1 MTSSIRSYS
10 DKVSAAEQS
19 QSQKNF
25 GDGETTPPEEEAHN
39 EQKDD
44 QQEEGEGAA
53 ILPNDA
59 DGEIIRKEGIPF
71 PLILLNFIKG
81 LIGAGILGLP
91 LASKDAGPLYK
102 MISLFCIAI
111 ISFYS
116 MSILVKGAQYHY
128 TRLKISFLT
137 FGDLAEESCKVS
149 FGWIKNYG
157 PLAKNIVNII
167 TIVHQFGFCSM
178 YYLFIAST
186 FQTLA
191 VSFQTVI
198 GEGKADNEPKGK
210 EPFWFLFIFFP
221 IVALNS
227 IVSMRI
233 LSIMCLIGNV
243 LMITS
248 LTLILFML
256 SKIVFTERAHPIP
269 FALPS
274 ADGFF
279 KACGT
284 IIVSCLAQPLVLPLE
299 NKIKKPSQMLGPFGV
314 LSIGI
319 AISTIVYAIVG
330 FLGYSAYGEEI
341 QSTVLEHLECV
352 NDKKKLAPLTYIIRI
367 ARCMSTTA
375 SFMLQLFVIVGVL
388 WPLLEKRIEKL
399 SRIWK
404 IGIEFIFRAIL
415 VSVCLAISYSINNLA
430 AIIRLIGVTTGTLLA
445 FVLPPIFDLLT
456 FVPLFRSQNR
466 LREANVRLGINICI
480 IVFGFVILVGGL
492 VVNVITMAS
501 KEEDWKCGVNATT
514 SGSVT
519 ATMQLYTTPI

>member
-10 DKVSAAEQS
+10 DKVAAVEQI
-19 QSQKNF
+19 QPQKNF
-25 GDGETTPPEEEAHN
+25 GDGETAPPAEEAHN
-39 EQKDD
+39 EQKSE
-44 QQEEGEGAA
+44 QQEEGEEAA
-53 ILPNDA
+53 ILPNDG

-71 PLILLNFIKG
+71 PLILFNFIKG
-81 LIGAGILGLP
+81 LIGAGLLGLP
-91 LASKDAGPLYK
+91 LASKDAGPLYE
-102 MISLFCIAI
+102 MTLLFCIAI
-111 ISFYS
+111 ISFYA
-116 MSILVKGAQYHY
+116 MSNLVKGAQYHY
-128 TRLKISFLT
+128 TRLKIPFLT
-137 FGDLAEESCKVS
+137 FGDLAEQSCKVS

-186 FQTLA
+186 L
-191 VSFQTVI
+191 QTVFDK
-198 GEGKADNEPKGK
+198 EKADNEPKGK
-210 EPFWFLFIFFP
+210 DPTWFLFILLP

-233 LSIMCLIGNV
+233 LSVMCLIGDG
-243 LMITS
+243 LTITS

-274 ADGFF
+274 AEGFF
-279 KACGT
+279 KASGT
-284 IIVSCLAQPLVLPLE
+284 IIVSCLAQSLVLPLE
-299 NKIKKPSQMLGPFGV
+299 KRIKKPSQMLGPFGV
-314 LSIGI
+314 LSGGI
-319 AISTIVYAIVG
+319 VISTIVYAIVG

-341 QSTVLEHLECV
+341 QSTVLEHLECA
-352 NDKKKLAPLTYIIRI
+352 NNAKELTVLTFIIRVALCLSI
-367 ARCMSTTA
+367 FA
-375 SFMLQLFVIVGVL
+375 SFMLQMFVLVGVL

-404 IGIEFIFRAIL
+404 ICMQFVLRASL
-415 VSVCLAISYSINNLA
+415 VSVCLAISYSVRGLFTIT
-430 AIIRLIGVTTGTLLA
+430 RMIGVTTGTLLA
-445 FVLPPIFDLLT
+445 FVLPAIFDLLT

-492 VVNVITMAS
+492 AVNVITMAN
-501 KEEDWKCGVNATT
+501 KEEDWKCGANATT

-519 ATMQLYTTPI
+519 ATMQSYTTPI

>member
-10 DKVSAAEQS
+10 DKVTATEQS
-19 QSQKNF
+19 QPQKNF
-25 GDGETTPPEEEAHN
+25 GDGETASPEEEEAHN

-44 QQEEGEGAA
+44 QQEEGGAA
-53 ILPNDA
+53 ILQN
-59 DGEIIRKEGIPF
+59 DGEIIRKGGIPF
-71 PLILLNFIKG
+71 PLILFNFIKG
-81 LIGAGILGLP
+81 LIGAGFLGLP

-102 MISLFCIAI
+102 MISLFCIAFVN
-111 ISFYS
+111 FYS
-116 MSILVKGAQYHY
+116 MSILVKCAQYHY

-167 TIVHQFGFCSM
+167 TIVHQFGLCSIFYM
-178 YYLFIAST
+178 FIALT
-186 FQTLA
+186 IETVFKGLA
-191 VSFQTVI
+191 DEKNTIDEEVKTKQ
-198 GEGKADNEPKGK
+198 
-210 EPFWFLFIFFP
+210 PFWFLIIFLP

-227 IVSMRI
+227 IMSMRI
-233 LSIMCLIGNV
+233 LSVMCLIGDG

-256 SKIVFTERAHPIP
+256 SKIVFTERAHSIP

-284 IIVSCLAQPLVLPLE
+284 IVVSCLAQSLVLPLE
-299 NKIKKPSQMLGPFGV
+299 KRIKKPSQMLGPFGV
-314 LSIGI
+314 LSGGI

-341 QSTVLEHLECV
+341 KSTVLEHLECV
-352 NDKKKLAPLTYIIRI
+352 NNTKILTPTTYTIRI
-367 ARCMSTTA
+367 ALCLSIFA
-375 SFMLQLFVIVGVL
+375 SFMLQMFVIVGVL
-388 WPLLEKRIEKL
+388 WPLFEKRNEKL

-404 IGIEFIFRAIL
+404 IGIQFVLRASL
-415 VSVCLAISYSINNLA
+415 VSICLAISYSVRDLFTIT
-430 AIIRLIGVTTGTLLA
+430 RLIGVTTGTLLA
-445 FVLPPIFDLLT
+445 FVLPATFNLLT

-492 VVNVITMAS
+492 VVNVITMA
-501 KEEDWKCGVNATT
+501 KKAEDWKCGGANATT

-519 ATMQLYTTPI
+519 ATMQSYTTPI

>member
-25 GDGETTPPEEEAHN
+25 GDGETAPPAEEAHN

-59 DGEIIRKEGIPF
+59 DGEIIRKEGISYSM
-71 PLILLNFIKG
+71 ILFNFIKG
-81 LIGAGILGLP
+81 LIGAGFLGLP
-91 LASKDAGPLYK
+91 LASKDAGPLYE
-102 MISLFCIAI
+102 MTLLFCIAI
-111 ISFYS
+111 ISFYA
-116 MSILVKGAQYHY
+116 MSNLVKGAQYHY
-128 TRLKISFLT
+128 TRLKIPSLT

-167 TIVHQFGFCSM
+167 TIVHQFGICSM
-178 YYLFIAST
+178 YYLFIATT
-186 FQTLA
+186 FQTVLEK
-191 VSFQTVI
+191 Q
-198 GEGKADNEPKGK
+198 KADNEPKGK
-210 EPFWFLFIFFP
+210 ESFWFLIILVP
-221 IVALNS
+221 IVGLNS

-256 SKIVFTERAHPIP
+256 SKIVFTERAQSIP

-284 IIVSCLAQPLVLPLE
+284 IIVSCLAQSLVLPME

-314 LSIGI
+314 LSGGI

-330 FLGYSAYGEEI
+330 FLGYSAYGENLRD
-341 QSTVLEHLECV
+341 SVLDHLECV
-352 NDKKKLAPLTYIIRI
+352 NNNTKELSILTYIIRI
-367 ARCMSTTA
+367 ALCLSIFA
-375 SFMLQLFVIVGVL
+375 SFMLQMFVIVGVL

-404 IGIEFIFRAIL
+404 IGIQLVFRAIL

-445 FVLPPIFDLLT
+445 FVLPATFDLLT

-492 VVNVITMAS
+492 VVNVITMA
-501 KEEDWKCGVNATT
+501 KNAEDWKCGLNATT

-519 ATMQLYTTPI
+519 ATMQSYTTPI